1 MKKKLFFAAAF
12 VVIAGAF
19 GSCDKL
25 SDCKKC
31 QLNIYTDGVL
41 TTEGDL
47 QEYCGTELTAIE
59 NTDDVIID
67 NTRSTWECD

>member
-1 MKKKLFFAAAF
+1 MKKKLLFAAAF
-12 VVIAGAF
+12 VLIAGAI
-19 GSCDKL
+19 GSCEE
-25 SDCKKC
+25 DCKKC

-47 QEYCGTELTAIE
+47 QEYCGTELTAVE

-67 NTRSTWECD
+67 NTRSTWECN